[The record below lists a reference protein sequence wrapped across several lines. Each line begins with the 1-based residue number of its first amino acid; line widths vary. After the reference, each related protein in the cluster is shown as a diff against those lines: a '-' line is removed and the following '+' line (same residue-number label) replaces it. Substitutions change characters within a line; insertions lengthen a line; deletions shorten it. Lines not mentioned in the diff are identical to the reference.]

1 MRNIKSEFYN
11 LKSASPEVRL
21 QRITHQFSDESMTAD
36 LMGNALSLELA
47 DGMIE
52 NVIGT
57 FELPLGV
64 ATNFLVNGKEYLV
77 PMCVEEHQ
85 WLPPHPTWRS

>member
-1 MRNIKSEFYN
+1 MRNIKSELYN
-11 LKSASPEVRL
+11 LKSASPKVRL

-47 DGMIE
+47 AGMIE

-57 FELPLGV
+57 FELPLG
-64 ATNFLVNGKEYLV
+64 
-77 PMCVEEHQ
+77 
-85 WLPPHPTWRS
+85 LPQIF